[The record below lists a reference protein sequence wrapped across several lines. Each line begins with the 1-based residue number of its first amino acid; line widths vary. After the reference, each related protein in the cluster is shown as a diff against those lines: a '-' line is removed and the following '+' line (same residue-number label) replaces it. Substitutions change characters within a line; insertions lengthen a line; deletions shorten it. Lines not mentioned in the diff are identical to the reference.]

1 MEISKTPKITPDG
14 PPASCAG
21 EEYVWT
27 KLVPRLLSPGA
38 LSIIHLLLQE
48 GKALRLRE
56 IAAAVELQGD
66 HARYHCEA
74 MERRGVLAVV
84 QLHPRT
90 EGDGDEPSFFFP
102 KPPQPVPP
110 SPSPSPPSTSPCR

>member
-1 MEISKTPKITPDG
+1 MEISKTPKIMPYG
-14 PPASCAG
+14 SPPPIA

-48 GKALRLRE
+48 KKALRLHK
-56 IAAAVELQGD
+56 IAAAVELPGD

-74 MERRGVLAVV
+74 MERRGVLDVV
-84 QLHPRT
+84 HLHPRP
-90 EGDGDEPSFFFP
+90 EGDAAEPSYFFS
-102 KPPQPVPP
+102 KPPQAAPP
-110 SPSPSPPSTSPCR
+110 SSSPSTPATAA